1 MKSSQLV
8 MLILVLV
15 VILGSSFSAHAVL
28 FRNSY
33 VSFELPDRWSCI
45 LEQTE
50 YVCKAQTPGQ
60 ESKEAVII
68 LTAKEAGPADNLA
81 AYEAHLKAPKQVPSL
96 TGVPTTSQVVQ
107 PPKIRNIAN
116 QPWVD
121 GLQLG
126 SEIPNY
132 YTRYM
137 ATLKDRIGILVT
149 FSAHKRYYSKYAQD
163 FLKAVESLKV
173 LVTSQSLN
181 SSTASS
187 GGVGGNFGSPIN
199 IGDDAG
205 VSEAPPEEGSGSG
218 THLKQSLLALG
229 AALAA
234 IGLYVYAKQK
244 PKPRPPKKK

>member
-1 MKSSQLV
+1 MKSSSTLS
-8 MLILVLV
+8 LILFFVS
-15 VILGSSFSAHAVL
+15 ISAQGVS

-33 VSFELPDRWSCI
+33 VSFELPNRWACI

-50 YVCKAQTPGQ
+50 YVCRAQTAGQ

-81 AYEAHLKAPKQVPSL
+81 AYEAHLKSPKQVPSL
-96 TGVPTTSQVVQ
+96 SGVPTMSQVVS
-107 PPKIRNIAN
+107 PPKITNIAN

-149 FSAHKRYYSKYAQD
+149 FSAHKKYYSKYADD
-163 FLKAVESLKV
+163 FFKAVLSLKV
-173 LVTSQSLN
+173 LVTAQSLN
-181 SSTASS
+181 NANATAT
-187 GGVGGNFGSPIN
+187 GGGNFGSPIN
-199 IGDDAG
+199 LSSDANG
-205 VSEAPPEEGSGSG
+205 SLNEEAPPEEGSGSG
-218 THLKQSLLALG
+218 SHLKQSLLALG
-229 AALAA
+229 LVLAA
-234 IGLYVYAKQK
+234 IGLYIYAKK
-244 PKPRPPKKK
+244 PAKGPPKKK

>member
-1 MKSSQLV
+1 MKTSCTISLFLFFSSL
-8 MLILVLV
+8 
-15 VILGSSFSAHAVL
+15 SAHGVT

-33 VSFELPDRWSCI
+33 VSFELPNRWGCV

-50 YVCKAQTPGQ
+50 YVCRAQTPGQ

-96 TGVPTTSQVVQ
+96 TGVPTMSQVVS
-107 PPKIRNIAN
+107 PPKITNISG

-149 FSAHKRYYSKYAQD
+149 FSAHKKYYSKYADD
-163 FLKAVESLKV
+163 FFKAVLSLKV

-181 SSTASS
+181 AATAT
-187 GGVGGNFGSPIN
+187 GTGGGNFGAPIN
-199 IGDDAG
+199 ISTDPNIGIND
-205 VSEAPPEEGSGSG
+205 EAPPEEGSGSG
-218 THLKQSLLALG
+218 THLKQSLMALG
-229 AALAA
+229 FVLAA
-234 IGLYVYAKQK
+234 IGLYIYAKRPVK
-244 PKPRPPKKK
+244 RPPKKK

>member
-1 MKSSQLV
+1 MKSPCFLS
-8 MLILVLV
+8 LILLF
-15 VILGSSFSAHAVL
+15 SSLSAHGVI

-33 VSFELPDRWSCI
+33 VSFELPNRWACI

-50 YVCKAQTPGQ
+50 YVCRAQTPGQ

-81 AYEAHLKAPKQVPSL
+81 AYEAHLKTPKQVPSL
-96 TGVPTTSQVVQ
+96 TGVPTMSQVVS
-107 PPKIRNIAN
+107 PPKITNIAN

-149 FSAHKRYYSKYAQD
+149 FSAHKKYYSKYADD
-163 FLKAVESLKV
+163 FFKAVLSLKV
-173 LVTSQSLN
+173 LVTSQSIN
-181 SSTASS
+181 SANASAA
-187 GGVGGNFGSPIN
+187 GGGNLGSPIN
-199 IGDDAG
+199 ISTDPNMGMNED
-205 VSEAPPEEGSGSG
+205 APPEEGSGSG

-229 AALAA
+229 FVIAA
-234 IGLYVYAKQK
+234 IGLYIYAK
-244 PKPRPPKKK
+244 RPVKRRPKKK

>member
-1 MKSSQLV
+1 MKAPRLV
-8 MLILVLV
+8 SLIL
-15 VILGSSFSAHAVL
+15 ISATGFAAHATT

-33 VSFELPDRWSCI
+33 VSFELPNRWNCI

-50 YVCKAQTPGQ
+50 YVCRSQTPGQ

-68 LTAKEAGPADNLA
+68 LTAKEAGPADNLQ
-81 AYEAHLKAPKQVPSL
+81 AYEAHLKSPKQVPSL
-96 TGVPTTSQVVQ
+96 TGIPTMSQVVS
-107 PPKIRNIAN
+107 PPKITNIAN

-149 FSAHKRYYSKYAQD
+149 FSAHKKYYSKYADD
-163 FLKAVESLKV
+163 FFKAVLSLKV

-181 SSTASS
+181 NNTAIAN
-187 GGVGGNFGSPIN
+187 GGNGNFGSPIN
-199 IGDDAG
+199 LSGDSGGGDL
-205 VSEAPPEEGSGSG
+205 EAPPEEGSGSG
-218 THLKQSLLALG
+218 SHLKQSILALG
-229 AALAA
+229 LVLAA
-234 IGLYVYAKQK
+234 IGLYIYAKQK
-244 PKPRPPKKK
+244 PKGPPPKKK